1 MCACV
6 QISVFF
12 KITKK
17 KKCIGSSRAF
27 FYSLFWMIKLIKKNS
42 YEIFLK
48 ILSGLILV
56 EVNYMALIIE
66 TSFASRTRNQ
76 LELFINK
83 Y

>member
-1 MCACV
+1 
-6 QISVFF
+6 
-12 KITKK
+12 
-17 KKCIGSSRAF
+17 
-27 FYSLFWMIKLIKKNS
+27 MIKLIKKNS